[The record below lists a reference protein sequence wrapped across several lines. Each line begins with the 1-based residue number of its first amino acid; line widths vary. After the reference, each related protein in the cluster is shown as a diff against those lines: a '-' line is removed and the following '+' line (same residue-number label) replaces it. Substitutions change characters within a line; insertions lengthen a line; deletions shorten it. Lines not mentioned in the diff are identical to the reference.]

1 MKHEAQNK
9 RRAYIVRLCLV
20 YLMLVLFVCVPP
32 TLSRYH
38 SLAEGSSSAQV
49 AAFNWHYEITSA
61 KAGADGAMA
70 AYNFYTTTG
79 IKPGWSDTITVTIQ
93 NTSQVTCEYTLSVV
107 NETGNLP
114 LDFTPSSASGVLAQ
128 GESKTVT
135 VAVLWPLGENS
146 ASLAEKLDAISLNL
160 IYQQVD

>member
-9 RRAYIVRLCLV
+9 RRTYIVRLCLV

-49 AAFNWHYEITSA
+49 AAFNWNYEITSA
-61 KAGADGAMA
+61 NLGALA
-70 AYNFYTTTG
+70 AFTDYTPDD
-79 IKPGWSDTITVTIQ
+79 IKPGWSDTITVTIK
-93 NTSQVTCEYTLSVV
+93 NTSQVTCEYTLSVD
-107 NETGNLP
+107 ETGNLP
-114 LDFTPSSASGVLAQ
+114 LDFTLSSASGVLAQ
-128 GESKTVT
+128 GQSTTVT
-135 VAVLWPLGENS
+135 VTISWPSGENS

-160 IYQQVD
+160 LYQQVD